1 MDEIIIKCD
10 AESPQSKNTPISISV
25 ENNTEHNLKYK
36 YIVGSDGKWNN
47 IKDFSEDTVAVW
59 QPSEDGRYI
68 IMVQAKRECSTKPFE
83 FMKRMEYIIGRVQ
96 NKLINNIFLENEN
109 LTVGEKLSVT
119 VESNVKPLMFRFWI
133 KDEDNWQLVKD
144 YSAENNLK
152 WAVKN
157 SGRQELMVECKSLD
171 SPNKY
176 DDYGVIAFQVKEN
189 AKVEI
194 KNIKCISNEFLVG
207 KELDFQVEALHDD
220 SRLILY
226 KFLKIDSSGKALCV
240 QDYSTKRLVSYTE
253 KESGEYK
260 LLCLAKDMYSQNEYD
275 DRALISYSIK
285 VYNPVEIQGL
295 TTDLT
300 SPQLCDTEI
309 VVKALVSGGKNL
321 IYRFII
327 DGNQGDDSGFIRNS
341 TYAWKTGK
349 AGKYKIMLWVKDT
362 SFEGNYEATE
372 TIDFTVDEVCDEPV
386 TIEKVLADREPEVL
400 KGQVINVK
408 AIASG
413 GNDLKYNF
421 IVTKDGNEIERTDFG
436 SCNWVNFT
444 PENKGEYELEVRVKD
459 KYSKRDYDVH
469 QSIFFKVHNFIPAAI
484 DYILMPIKENYIAG
498 ENIAMNVITRNT
510 KEVLLKYSLSIN
522 GQKVE
527 ETGFVENKKYSF
539 IPNYPGNYLVET
551 FAKSKESDNE
561 YDDKKETLIQVKT
574 ALPVNNVK
582 ITCDTLKITCN
593 SPVNFTVHVDGG
605 KDVMY
610 EFYLFEKNDWKLVQS
625 YSRKKYF
632 SFIPF
637 VTGNFKLLALCKSQF
652 SNGVYEDYDVFE
664 FNAEA

>member
-1 MDEIIIKCD
+1 MGEIIIKCD
-10 AESPQSKNTPISISV
+10 VESPQSKNKAINISV
-25 ENNTEHNLKYK
+25 ENNTEDKLKYK
-36 YIVGSDGKWNN
+36 YIVGSEGKWNN
-47 IKDFSEDTVAVW
+47 IKDFSEDTAAIW
-59 QPSEDGRYI
+59 QPTEDGRYI
-68 IMVQAKRECSTKPFE
+68 IMVQAKMEGSTKPFDY
-83 FMKRMEYIIGRVQ
+83 MKRLEYIIGRIE
-96 NKLINNIFLENEN
+96 NKLISNIFLEKDILN
-109 LTVGEKLSVT
+109 VGDKLAVT
-119 VESNVKPLMFRFWI
+119 VDSNVKPLMFRFWI
-133 KDEDNWQLVKD
+133 KEEDNWQLVKD
-144 YSAENNLK
+144 YSAENTLK
-152 WAVKN
+152 WAAKN
-157 SGRQELMVECKSLD
+157 SGRQELMVECKALD
-171 SPNKY
+171 SPKKY
-176 DDYGVIAFQVKEN
+176 DDYGVVSFQVKEN

-226 KFLKIDSSGKALCV
+226 KFIKIDSSGKAVCI
-240 QDYSTKRLVSYTE
+240 QDYSTKRLVSYIE
-253 KESGEYK
+253 MESGEYK
-260 LLCLAKDMYSQNEYD
+260 LLCMAKDMYSQTEYD
-275 DRALISYSIK
+275 DRALIKYNIK
-285 VYNPVEIQGL
+285 VYNPVEIQSL

-300 SPQLCDTEI
+300 SPQLSDTEI
-309 VVKALVSGGKNL
+309 VIKALVNGGKNL

-341 TYAWKTGK
+341 NYTWKTGK
-349 AGKYKIMLWVKDT
+349 AGQYKIMLWVKDS

-372 TIDFTVDEVCDEPV
+372 TIDFIVDEVSDEPV
-386 TIEKVLADREPEVL
+386 TLERVLADRDSEVL
-400 KGQVINVK
+400 KGQVINLK

-413 GNDLKYNF
+413 GNDLRYNF
-421 IVTKDGNEIERTDFG
+421 IVTKDGKEIEKTDFG

-444 PENKGEYELEVRVKD
+444 PEDRGEYELEVRVKD

-469 QSIFFKVHNFIPAAI
+469 KSIFFKVHNFIPAAI

-498 ENIAMNVITRNT
+498 ENIAINVITRNT
-510 KEVLLKYSLSIN
+510 MDVLLKYVLSIN

-539 IPNYPGNYLVET
+539 TPNYPGNYLVET
-551 FAKSKESDNE
+551 FAKTQKSDNE
-561 YDDKKETLIQVKT
+561 YDDKKETLIQVK
-574 ALPVNNVK
+574 AAIPVNNVK
-582 ITCDTLKITCN
+582 ITCDKLKIVCN
-593 SPVNFTVHVDGG
+593 STVNFTVHVEDG

-652 SNGVYEDYDVFE
+652 SNGVYEDYDIFE
-664 FNAEA
+664 FNADA